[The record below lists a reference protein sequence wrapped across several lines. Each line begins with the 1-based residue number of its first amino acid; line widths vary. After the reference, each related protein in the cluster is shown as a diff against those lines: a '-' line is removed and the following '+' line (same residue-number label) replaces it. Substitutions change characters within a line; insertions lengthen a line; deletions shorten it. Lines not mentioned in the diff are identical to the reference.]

1 MSYTLNGHGEVTK
14 TGESL
19 DVNGNVLKLGNLTAL
34 ELAEGHNKSVTAKV
48 NGEYVGWGYTPS
60 FIRFKARREK
70 EDTIEDITFW
80 HPGKHGEFCRYHCM
94 MLIAFGGYTPLNFPW
109 PRLSEEETEKYY
121 TQDQGRN
128 LPKSKVQPV
137 KFKSYYS

>member
-14 TGESL
+14 TGESV
-19 DVNGNVLKLGNLTAL
+19 DVNGNVLTSPSLTPL
-34 ELAEGHNKSVTAKV
+34 ELAERYSKSVTAKV

-80 HPGKHGEFCRYHCM
+80 HPGKHGEFCRYHIM
-94 MLIAFGGYTPLNFPW
+94 VLIACGGYTPLNFPSTK
-109 PRLSEEETEKYY
+109 LSEEETVKYY

-128 LPKSKVQPV
+128 LPKSKTQHVQ
-137 KFKSYYS
+137 FKSYYE